1 MVLALLTLSAAATG
15 ALAGASLDQSIKQL
29 PARMRIGALAFSRY
43 SQAAD
48 LGNGAVF
55 YAVLG
60 VTVALSNIAT
70 AIVAHVQ
77 DVSAGRAV
85 PIYAGAVLAIM
96 HSVVTAFAAPTN
108 FSQRGVVDEVALM
121 AIFDRFARLQAL
133 RCVLQVMN
141 FGATLWALI
150 AVTGH

>member
-1 MVLALLTLSAAATG
+1 MVLALLILSAAVTG

-29 PARMRIGALAFSRY
+29 PARRRIGAVAFSRY

-48 LGNGAVF
+48 LGNGTAF
-55 YAVLG
+55 YTILG
-60 VTVALSNIAT
+60 ATVALSNVAT
-70 AIVAHVQ
+70 AIVAQVQ
-77 DVSAGRAV
+77 DISTGTL
-85 PIYAGAVLAIM
+85 PIYAGAVLAIL

-141 FGATLWALI
+141 FGANLWALV
-150 AVTGH
+150 AVTGN